1 MSDITDEIILLA
13 RISELSDVQIYI
25 MKKKLELEKE
35 LEELKKKVS
44 WNYINL

>member
-25 MKKKLELEKE
+25 MKKKLELEKQ
-35 LEELKKKVS
+35 LEELKKNRKK
-44 WNYINL
+44 N

>member
-35 LEELKKKVS
+35 LEELKKNRKK
-44 WNYINL
+44 N

>member
-1 MSDITDEIILLA
+1 MSNITDEIILLA

-35 LEELKKKVS
+35 LELIKEKIERRT
-44 WNYINL
+44 NG

>member
-13 RISELSDVQIYI
+13 RISELSYVQIYI

-35 LEELKKKVS
+35 LEELKKNRKED
-44 WNYINL
+44 

>member
-1 MSDITDEIILLA
+1 MSNITDEIILLA

-35 LEELKKKVS
+35 LEELKKNRKED
-44 WNYINL
+44 

>member
-1 MSDITDEIILLA
+1 MSDITNEIIILA

-35 LEELKKKVS
+35 LEELKKNRKED
-44 WNYINL
+44 

>member
-35 LEELKKKVS
+35 LELIKEKIERRT
-44 WNYINL
+44 NG

>member
-1 MSDITDEIILLA
+1 MSDITDEIVLLA

-35 LEELKKKVS
+35 LEELKKNRKED
-44 WNYINL
+44 

>member
-1 MSDITDEIILLA
+1 MSDIQDEIILLA

-35 LEELKKKVS
+35 LEELKKNRKED
-44 WNYINL
+44 

>member
-1 MSDITDEIILLA
+1 MSDITNEIILLA

-35 LEELKKKVS
+35 LEELKKNRKED
-44 WNYINL
+44 

>member
-35 LEELKKKVS
+35 LEELKKNTKED
-44 WNYINL
+44 